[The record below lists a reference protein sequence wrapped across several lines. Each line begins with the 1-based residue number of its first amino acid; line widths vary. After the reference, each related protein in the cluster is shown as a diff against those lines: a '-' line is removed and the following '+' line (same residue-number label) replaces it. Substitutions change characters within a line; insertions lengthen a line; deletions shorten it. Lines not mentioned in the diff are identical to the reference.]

1 MLQAARPV
9 VDGSRLV
16 KTRLAFMLDHTQ
28 VTSTKLTKGNQA
40 CVCVWNFFLFQLL
53 VDDCFFLSS
62 AEDVELKAEDE
73 VDEIEVIGGMN
84 D

>member
-1 MLQAARPV
+1 M
-9 VDGSRLV
+9 
-16 KTRLAFMLDHTQ
+16 
-28 VTSTKLTKGNQA
+28 
-40 CVCVWNFFLFQLL
+40 CVCVEFLFVPAACRWL
-53 VDDCFFLSS
+53 FFLSS

>member
-1 MLQAARPV
+1 MTV
-9 VDGSRLV
+9 
-16 KTRLAFMLDHTQ
+16 
-28 VTSTKLTKGNQA
+28 
-40 CVCVWNFFLFQLL
+40 
-53 VDDCFFLSS
+53 FLSS